1 MISIRSQ
8 TLLVSYC
15 IISFI
20 WPSGKDKTIGAE
32 IGLVIA
38 RSWKCRQGIACKAG
52 WRDSLM
58 WWKCSISYLDCD
70 WLWLPRHLQ
79 LSKLVKLLHLKM
91 KFIVWNLYLNKSD
104 LKIKR
109 NKKNKKNLLVTDTLF
124 CLCII
129 SFYPKMSL
137 GKSDLFY
144 LLCFYVHII

>member
-104 LKIKR
+104 LKIKQ
-109 NKKNKKNLLVTDTLF
+109 KGVKVEKDLKSKLGD
-124 CLCII
+124 
-129 SFYPKMSL
+129 SFL
-137 GKSDLFY
+137 QKSQTFILEP
-144 LLCFYVHII
+144 LTCTTQMP